1 MNYPLKQ
8 MTNISEKIYF
18 FRMSKKKEKTQ
29 IHSIGLFQNKNQ
41 MKQSLY
47 YSAKNFQINTVVS

>member
-1 MNYPLKQ
+1 
-8 MTNISEKIYF
+8 
-18 FRMSKKKEKTQ
+18 MSKKKEKTQ